1 MSTDCRN
8 VRWFGSVLLAVA
20 GVFLLVGCTNS
31 ERPSTLPQTAM
42 PQAPAAPRTAS
53 PAASTKTFVGTAGG
67 TDAFVA
73 VVVDGSRALAYV
85 CNGVPGSSPAA
96 PTIQAWFNGPSD
108 GSTVDV
114 SGPAGQVQLQ
124 LTDTTMTGTLTLADG
139 RTAPVS
145 GSAVTGDAGL
155 YRAASG
161 GAVAGWILSANAE
174 QRGGFG
180 FEGGGGL
187 GVPPLTLKQ
196 TTINFRNLSNTQI
209 AKVGITPIP
218 IP

>member
-42 PQAPAAPRTAS
+42 PQAPAAPPTAS
-53 PAASTKTFVGTAGG
+53 PAASKTFVGTAGG

-96 PTIQAWFNGPSD
+96 PTIQAWFNVPSD
-108 GSTVDV
+108 GTTVDA
-114 SGPAGQVQLQ
+114 SQPAGQLQ
-124 LTDTTMTGTLTLADG
+124 LELTDSTMTGTLTLADG
-139 RTAPVS
+139 RAAPVT

-155 YRAASG
+155 YRAAGG
-161 GAVAGWILSANAE
+161 GAVAGWILATDAD
-174 QRGGFG
+174 QRGGLSLD
-180 FEGGGGL
+180 GGGTL
-187 GVPPLTLKQ
+187 GIPTLDVTQ
-196 TTINFRNLSNTQI
+196 TTINFRNLSNVRI